1 MRAILYVGHGTRSKK
16 GAEEAKQFLQ
26 SVINEVN
33 EPIQEI
39 SFLELTEPSIEE
51 GFRRCVEQGA
61 TSIAVVPLFLLAAG
75 HMKHDIPDALRSLQK
90 QYPHIEVTIAE
101 AFGVQDMILD
111 AMAELIMD
119 TAGLFSPNDAVLIV
133 GRGSSDAAIH
143 ENFSSI
149 VAGLKTRLGISQIDV
164 CYLAATTPTFAEGLE
179 RICRESSGS
188 VVVVPYLLFGGLLLS
203 EVQSEVKKKQ
213 QAGKSIVMTKAL
225 SKHAAIK
232 DVVVARASGK
242 GRVELYAAI
251 NY

>member
-26 SVINEVN
+26 NVMNEVK

-39 SFLELTEPSIEE
+39 SFLELTDPSVEE
-51 GFRRCVEQGA
+51 GFNRCVERGA
-61 TSIAVVPLFLLAAG
+61 TSITVVPLFLLTAG

-90 QYPHIEVTIAE
+90 KNPHIAVTIAE

-111 AMAELIMD
+111 AMTELIMD

-133 GRGSSDAAIH
+133 GRGSSDPDIQ

-149 VAGLKTRLGISQIDV
+149 VSGLKSRLGIENTDV
-164 CYLAATTPTFAEGLE
+164 CYLAAATPTFEEGLE
-179 RICRESSGS
+179 RICQEDSGS
-188 VVVVPYLLFGGLLLS
+188 IVVVPYLLFGGLLLS
-203 EVQSEVKKKQ
+203 EVQNAVRKKQ
-213 QAGKSIVMTKAL
+213 QAGKSIVVTKAL

-232 DVVVARASGK
+232 DLVVVRASGK
-242 GRVELYAAI
+242 GRVESYAAV
-251 NY
+251 NH

>member
-75 HMKHDIPDALRSLQK
+75 HMKHDIPDALSSLK
-90 QYPHIEVTIAE
+90 KKYPHIEVTIAE

-119 TAGLFSPNDAVLIV
+119 TAGVFSPKDAVLIV

-143 ENFSSI
+143 ESFSNI
-149 VAGLKTRLGISQIDV
+149 VDGLKTRLSISQIDV

-179 RICRESSGS
+179 RICEDTSGS
-188 VVVVPYLLFGGLLLS
+188 IVVVPYLLFGGLLLS
-203 EVQSEVKKKQ
+203 EVQSAVRKKQ
-213 QAGKSIVMTKAL
+213 KLGKSIVATKAL
-225 SKHAAIK
+225 SNHKVIQNL
-232 DVVVARASGK
+232 VVARALGK
-242 GRVELYAAI
+242 GRVESDAAI

>member
-26 SVINEVN
+26 SVMGEVK

-51 GFRRCVEQGA
+51 GFRSCVEQGA

-90 QYPHIEVTIAE
+90 QYPHIAVTITE
-101 AFGVQDMILD
+101 AFGVQNMILD
-111 AMAELIMD
+111 AMTELIMD
-119 TAGLFSPNDAVLIV
+119 IAGLFSPNDAVLIV
-133 GRGSSDAAIH
+133 GRGSSDDAIH

-149 VAGLKTRLGISQIDV
+149 VAGLKSRLGIENIGV
-164 CYLAATTPTFAEGLE
+164 CYLAAATPTFEEGLE
-179 RICRESSGS
+179 RVCQEASGS

-203 EVQSEVKKKQ
+203 EVQSAVKKKQ
-213 QAGKSIVMTKAL
+213 QTGKSIVVTKAL

-232 DVVVARASGK
+232 EIVVERASG
-242 GRVELYAAI
+242 GGVI
-251 NY
+251 CSH